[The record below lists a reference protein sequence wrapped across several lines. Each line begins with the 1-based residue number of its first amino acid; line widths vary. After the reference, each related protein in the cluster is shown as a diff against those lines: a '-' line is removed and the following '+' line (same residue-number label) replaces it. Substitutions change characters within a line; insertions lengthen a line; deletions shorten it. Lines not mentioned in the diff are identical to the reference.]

1 MDRTLYLQKLDRI
14 FRRFPS
20 VQKCGFAK
28 DSYKP
33 GLEHMQ
39 AFSELLGRPQAH
51 LKTIHVAGTNGKGSV
66 ASMLAAALSAL
77 GLRTGLYTSP
87 HILDFRERMRIISP
101 QSPSLLPGCPQS
113 TLPQRPEFI
122 SEEEVMS
129 FLEDYES
136 DFIRLDL
143 SFFEITTGMAFKWF
157 ADRGVDCAV
166 IETGL
171 GGRLDSTNI
180 ITPLIAVVTGIGL
193 DHCELLGD
201 TRAKIAAEKAGIFK
215 PGVPALVSV
224 RDEQTAPVFEQAASR
239 VGAPLHFADE
249 MDSRGEAWRTET
261 LSAMDLRG
269 DCQKENLRTVCAA
282 LQLLRPEAAERDWN
296 AMRSAIERT
305 AAITDFHGRWEA
317 LSRDPL
323 VICDIAHNPPAL
335 KVNFSTLGRMLA
347 AGECDDLII
356 VYGVMA
362 DKDLGAILPLMP
374 REAEYVLVEP
384 RSARSMKVA
393 QLYRRVMDFR
403 SAADFAPH
411 LSGVAASPEACS
423 AADSCGT
430 ASPEACSAADSCGT
444 ASSEACP
451 AASEPGGTAPRLG
464 PVTAAGSVEEGVRAA
479 LARAAALS
487 AQGRRP
493 LIYIGGS
500 TFVVAEAVGLFKK
513 GDTQDCTSPRN

>member
-87 HILDFRERMRIISP
+87 HILDFRERTRIISP

-403 SAADFAPH
+403 SAADSAPH
-411 LSGVAASPEACS
+411 LSGVA
-423 AADSCGT
+423 

>member
-39 AFSELLGRPQAH
+39 AFSELLGRPQAR
-51 LKTIHVAGTNGKGSV
+51 LRTIHVAGTNGKGSV

-87 HILDFRERMRIISP
+87 HILDFRERMRIIPP
-101 QSPSLLPGCPQS
+101 QSPSLLPQS
-113 TLPQRPEFI
+113 PEFI

-129 FLEDYES
+129 FLDDYES

-180 ITPLIAVVTGIGL
+180 ITPLISVVTGIGL

-224 RDEQTAPVFEQAASR
+224 RDAETAPVFEETASR
-239 VGAPLHFADE
+239 IGVPLHFADE

-305 AAITDFHGRWEA
+305 AAITDFHGRWES
-317 LSRDPL
+317 LSLDPL

-335 KVNFSTLGRMLA
+335 KVNFATLGRMLA

-403 SAADFAPH
+403 SAADSASP
-411 LSGVAASPEACS
+411 LSGGAASPEACS
-423 AADSCGT
+423 AA
-430 ASPEACSAADSCGT
+430 
-444 ASSEACP
+444 
-451 AASEPGGTAPRLG
+451 SEPDGTAPRLG

-487 AQGRRP
+487 TQGRRP

>member
-39 AFSELLGRPQAH
+39 AFSKLLGRPQAR
-51 LKTIHVAGTNGKGSV
+51 LRTIHVAGTNGKGSV
-66 ASMLAAALSAL
+66 ASMLAAALSEP
-77 GLRTGLYTSP
+77 GLRVGLYTSP

-101 QSPSLLPGCPQS
+101 QRPALSPGCPQS
-113 TLPQRPEFI
+113 RDFISPPQRPEFI

-136 DFIRLDL
+136 DFISLDL
-143 SFFEITTGMAFKWF
+143 SFFEITTGMAFRWF

-180 ITPLIAVVTGIGL
+180 ITPLISVVTGIGL

-224 RDEQTAPVFEQAASR
+224 RDEETAAVFEKAASR

-249 MDSRGEAWRTET
+249 MDARGEAWRTET

-282 LQLLRPEAAERDWN
+282 LQLLRPEATERDWN

-335 KVNFSTLGRMLA
+335 KVNFATLGRMLA
-347 AGECDDLII
+347 EGECDVLII

-393 QLYRRVMDFR
+393 QLYRRVLDFF
-403 SAADFAPH
+403 SAADSASP
-411 LSGVAASPEACS
+411 LSGVTATPEACS
-423 AADSCGT
+423 AAS
-430 ASPEACSAADSCGT
+430 ASGG
-444 ASSEACP
+444 ASSETDS
-451 AASEPGGTAPRLG
+451 AASEPGGTAPLLC

-479 LARAAALS
+479 LARAEALRS
-487 AQGRRP
+487 RGRRP